1 MPPGL
6 QNVETQNQRLRW
18 VFFPTST
25 RVSLSYARIQSY
37 PPHHRITKKKS
48 NQLAP
53 RSPPQVLYAEQSRF
67 VEISHLDE

>member
-37 PPHHRITKKKS
+37 PPHHRITKK
-48 NQLAP
+48 NQINWRL
-53 RSPPQVLYAEQSRF
+53 VLRRKFYMLNKVDS
-67 VEISHLDE
+67 